1 MKWKYL
7 VKTFGWEPQKNI
19 DALQNANAADP
30 CSRIT
35 DKEFT
40 ALLNFHHDPKQDL
53 YNMFCQVP
61 DHLENMVSVQ
71 SIPNQLSFIKWVQGW
86 CQQNLP
92 VWSII
97 ECPLDLHFVKERV
110 DHFIR
115 GLCNPYGKCRKII
128 SASANAVKFTDEIAK
143 RPRPCLCAVGER
155 VKIVHCFGI
164 FPLTAPGC
172 LCKKWAVSKPLTNKE
187 SAIPVF

>member
-1 MKWKYL
+1 MENQDSLPIKWQLGLWNRNQTCLWNGNTSWKHL
-7 VKTFGWEPQKNI
+7 GESHSKNI
-19 DALQNANAADP
+19 DSLQNANAADP

-86 CQQNLP
+86 YQQNLP
-92 VWSII
+92 AWSII

-115 GLCNPYGKCRKII
+115 GLCNPYQKGILTGI
-128 SASANAVKFTDEIAK
+128 QI
-143 RPRPCLCAVGER
+143 
-155 VKIVHCFGI
+155 CFGDS
-164 FPLTAPGC
+164 L
-172 LCKKWAVSKPLTNKE
+172 L
-187 SAIPVF
+187 